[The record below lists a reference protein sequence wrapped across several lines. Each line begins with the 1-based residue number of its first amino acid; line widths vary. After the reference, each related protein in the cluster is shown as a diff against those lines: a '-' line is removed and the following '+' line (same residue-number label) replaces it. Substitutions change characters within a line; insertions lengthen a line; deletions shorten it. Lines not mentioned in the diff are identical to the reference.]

1 MNGFMSQLGL
11 IIALLGGA
19 LATLLPGI
27 GSATGVS
34 RAGDAAAGVVTEDP
48 KKFSKVLILQL
59 LPGTQG
65 IYGLLTTFMLLAQ
78 IGILGGT
85 TPDLAT
91 GILYFIACMPITFV
105 GYYSA
110 IYQAK
115 TAVSG
120 IAIVAKKPDQQSK
133 GMMLAAMV
141 ETYAI
146 FAVLISI
153 LSILQIAAYA
163 NAGDVV
169 DAVTVITNTDVT
181 SITDIANSASDAV
194 TSASDIAVSAAELIA

>member
-1 MNGFMSQLGL
+1 MNAFMSQLGL

-110 IYQAK
+110 IYQSK

-163 NAGDVV
+163 KNGNAAEVLNVV
-169 DAVTVITNTDVT
+169 TG
-181 SITDIANSASDAV
+181 SDIVSVSDIVSSASDLA
-194 TSASDIAVSAAELIA
+194 ASVADLVA

>member
-163 NAGDVV
+163 KGNA
-169 DAVTVITNTDVT
+169 DAVTTAAAADTIVASV
-181 SITDIANSASDAV
+181 SDIVNAVSSSDAV
-194 TSASDIAVSAAELIA
+194 ASVADIVA

>member
-78 IGILGGT
+78 IGILGGE

-91 GILYFIACMPITFV
+91 GIMYFVACMPITFV
-105 GYYSA
+105 GYFSA

-153 LSILQIAAYA
+153 LSILQIASYA
-163 NAGDVV
+163 KGLSANEVAQ
-169 DAVTVITNTDVT
+169 TVANLD
-181 SITDIANSASDAV
+181 SIV
-194 TSASDIAVSAAELIA
+194 TSASDFIDTVTSSDVAASVADIVA

>member
-1 MNGFMSQLGL
+1 MNFFTENGGL
-11 IIALLGGA
+11 IFSFLGAA

-27 GSATGVS
+27 GSAIGVS
-34 RAGDAAAGVVTEDP
+34 RAGSAAAGVVTDDP

-59 LPGTQG
+59 LPSTQG
-65 IYGLLTTFMLLAQ
+65 IYGLLTTFILLAQ
-78 IGILGGT
+78 NGIINGK
-85 TPDLAT
+85 TPDLST
-91 GILYFIACMPITFV
+91 GILYFIACLPIAFV
-105 GYYSA
+105 GWYSA
-110 IYQAK
+110 IYQAN

-146 FAVLISI
+146 FAVLISV
-153 LSILQIAAYA
+153 LSILQIARAA

-169 DAVTVITNTDVT
+169 DAMNIISGADV
-181 SITDIANSASDAV
+181 SITDMIASASDTV
-194 TSASDIAVSAAELIA
+194 TSASDIAASIADIVA

>member
-110 IYQAK
+110 IYQSK

-153 LSILQIAAYA
+153 LSILQIANYA

-169 DAVTVITNTDVT
+169 EAVNVISNADVSLTDM
-181 SITDIANSASDAV
+181 IASASDAI
-194 TSASDIAVSAAELIA
+194 TSSDVAASVADIVA

>member
-27 GSATGVS
+27 GSAIGVS

-78 IGILGGT
+78 IGILGGE

-91 GILYFIACMPITFV
+91 GIMYFVACMPIVFV
-105 GYYSA
+105 GYFSA

-153 LSILQIAAYA
+153 LSILQISAYVK
-163 NAGDVV
+163 G
-169 DAVTVITNTDVT
+169 DAVQAVTTATDVNE
-181 SITDIANSASDAV
+181 IV
-194 TSASDIAVSAAELIA
+194 TSVTDFVNTVTSSDVAASIADIVA

>member
-1 MNGFMSQLGL
+1 MNAFTDQLGL

-91 GILYFIACMPITFV
+91 GILYFIACLPITFV

-163 NAGDVV
+163 KNGNASEVV
-169 DAVTVITNTDVT
+169 NIV
-181 SITDIANSASDAV
+181 
-194 TSASDIAVSAAELIA
+194 SASDIVTSVSDAVAAVSNSDVAASVADIVA

>member
-1 MNGFMSQLGL
+1 MNFFAANGGL
-11 IIALLGGA
+11 ILALFGGA

-34 RAGDAAAGVVTEDP
+34 RVGEAAAGVVTEDP
-48 KKFSKVLILQL
+48 NKFSKVLILQL

-78 IGILGGT
+78 VGILGGE
-85 TPDLAT
+85 TPDLRR
-91 GILYFIACMPITFV
+91 GILYFVACLPITFV

-110 IYQAK
+110 LYQAK
-115 TAVSG
+115 TAIAGV
-120 IAIVAKKPDQQSK
+120 AIVAKKPDQQSK
-133 GMMLAAMV
+133 GMMFAAMV

-153 LSILQIAAYA
+153 LAILQITASVPLTDAAA
-163 NAGDVV
+163 NAGDAAAMVQSATDIVV
-169 DAVTVITNTDVT
+169 SAT
-181 SITDIANSASDAV
+181 SIA
-194 TSASDIAVSAAELIA
+194 

>member
-27 GSATGVS
+27 GSAMGVS

-85 TPDLAT
+85 TPNLAT

-153 LSILQIAAYA
+153 LSILQIANYA

-169 DAVTVITNTDVT
+169 EAVNTVTATDVVA
-181 SITDIANSASDAV
+181 SVTDAIASVSSTDVAASVA
-194 TSASDIAVSAAELIA
+194 DIVA

>member
-1 MNGFMSQLGL
+1 MNAFTDQLGL
-11 IIALLGGA
+11 IIALFGGA

-85 TPDLAT
+85 TPDLST
-91 GILYFIACMPITFV
+91 GILYFIACLPITFV

-110 IYQAK
+110 IYQSK

-153 LSILQIAAYA
+153 LSILQIANYA
-163 NAGDVV
+163 NASDVV
-169 DAVTVITNTDVT
+169 EVVNTITATDV
-181 SITDIANSASDAV
+181 V
-194 TSASDIAVSAAELIA
+194 TSASDALAKVTSSDIVTTLTDIAA